1 MPGGAQSIVVYNDDI
16 VGAQFGNEDL
26 FHIGLEGAAL
36 CGIGG
41 VLCWASSR
49 CLRPSCAE
57 KRSEYGQRG
66 AAVRENAL
74 EKAAAR

>member
-16 VGAQFGNEDL
+16 VGAQFGNEGL

-41 VLCWASSR
+41 LLYRASSR
-49 CLRPSCAE
+49 CVRSSRAE
-57 KRSEYGQRG
+57 KRSEYGQRD
-66 AAVRENAL
+66 AAVL
-74 EKAAAR
+74 